1 MDKNYRPLP
10 ASSVRIFSANTLA
23 DVPWPRD
30 GYAQRYLTPFMRQGT
45 KLFMD
50 NVHTTMHALQV
61 GSHVFPM
68 TVNGVVY
75 GQSYVCSIHTA
86 FILYARQEI
95 QRWQDKSPKNK
106 RISLTA
112 LFLKS
117 IVRGMEWVMNAAH
130 VDQIVSVNN
139 WLLSTNLYP
148 EWSGEHLEEVT
159 ETLTQQYPHYMIVFR
174 SLNKVT
180 AENLIAAFKKTG
192 YLLVPARQIYLLH
205 QRLQDYM
212 KKRDTQADLKFLA
225 QTPYRVVHHDDI
237 TPADYPRIAHLYQ
250 LLYIEK
256 YSAYNP
262 QFTITYIQL
271 CHEQRLLTM
280 IGLRNDQGILDGVV
294 GFFERSGVFT
304 TPLLGYDT
312 ALPASVGLYRLLS
325 TLLLR
330 HAHHSGLIFNRS
342 SGAAHFKRLRGA
354 IPAIE
359 YSAIYIQHLP
369 WGRRAFLKTLAFFLT
384 HVGLP
389 VMEKYKL

>member
-1 MDKNYRPLP
+1 MVKNY
-10 ASSVRIFSANTLA
+10 SSVSTHNVRIFSANNLE
-23 DVPWPRD
+23 DVPWPTD
-30 GYAQRYLTPFMRQGT
+30 GYAQRYLTPFMRQGA

-50 NVHTTMHALQV
+50 NVHTTMHVLQV
-61 GSHVFPM
+61 GPHVFPM
-68 TVNGVVY
+68 TVNGAVY

-117 IVRGMEWVMNAAH
+117 IVRGMEWMMTAAH

-148 EWSGEHLEEVT
+148 EWSGEHLGELT
-159 ETLTQQYPHYMIVFR
+159 DTLIQQYPHHMIVFR
-174 SLNKVT
+174 SLNKIT
-180 AENLIAAFKKTG
+180 ASALITAFKKTG
-192 YLLVPARQIYLLH
+192 YLLVPARQIYFLH
-205 QRLQDYM
+205 QRFQDYM
-212 KKRDTQADLKFLA
+212 KKRDTKADLKFLA
-225 QTPYRVVHHDDI
+225 QTTYRVVHHDDI
-237 TPADYPRIAHLYQ
+237 MPADYPRIAHLYQ

-280 IGLRNDQGILDGVV
+280 IGLRNEQGILDGVV
-294 GFFERSGVFT
+294 GFFERNGVFT

-312 ALPASVGLYRLLS
+312 ELPASLGLYRLLS
-325 TLLLR
+325 IILLK
-330 HAHHSGLIFNRS
+330 HTHTTGLICNKS

-384 HVGLP
+384 NVGLP
-389 VMEKYKL
+389 IMEKYKL